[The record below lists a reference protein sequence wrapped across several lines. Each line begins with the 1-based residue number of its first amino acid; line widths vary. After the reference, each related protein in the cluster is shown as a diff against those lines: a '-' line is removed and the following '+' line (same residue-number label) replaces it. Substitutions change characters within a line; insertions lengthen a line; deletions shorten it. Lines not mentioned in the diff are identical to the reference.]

1 MGETEKK
8 GTGEEKKAKPRSW
21 KLDFIMG
28 IVIIV
33 IGLPFFAV
41 DVKTAGI
48 AMVVIG
54 LFCVVSGLC
63 QKVARNGEE
72 K

>member
-1 MGETEKK
+1 
-8 GTGEEKKAKPRSW
+8 
-21 KLDFIMG
+21 MG

-63 QKVARNGEE
+63 QKVTRNGKER
-72 K
+72 